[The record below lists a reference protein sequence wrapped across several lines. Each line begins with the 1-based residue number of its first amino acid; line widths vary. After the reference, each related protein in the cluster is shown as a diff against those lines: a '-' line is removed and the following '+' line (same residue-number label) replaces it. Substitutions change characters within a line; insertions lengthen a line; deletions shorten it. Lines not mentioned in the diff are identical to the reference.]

1 MVTQKDIQDVVK
13 AVNEVLREIDKR
25 LCALEEAAK
34 KPSSTP
40 SVGRPRKKVEE
51 K

>member
-25 LCALEEAAK
+25 LIKLEEAAN

-40 SVGRPRKKVEE
+40 TTGRTRKKVEE

>member
-25 LCALEEAAK
+25 LIKLEEAAK
-34 KPSSTP
+34 PSSAP
-40 SVGRPRKKVEE
+40 RGRPKKVEE